1 MKYDDPQR
9 PTSELG
15 ATHNPLQTNGSPLP
29 VITLMYP
36 MQNDDGH
43 WGWLATIHAHRG
55 TNRYGTHYAWLRDL
69 AQFSE
74 QYMEDPENALRVY
87 FKYLGPEI
95 VATANMRGT
104 VDEDIF

>member
-1 MKYDDPQR
+1 MRYDDPER
-9 PTSELG
+9 PTSEHG
-15 ATHNPLQTNGSPLP
+15 AITTALQTNGSPLP

-36 MQNDDGH
+36 MQGDSGE
-43 WGWLATIHAHRG
+43 WGWLACIHAHRG
-55 TNRYGTHYAWLRDL
+55 QNRYGTHYAWLRDL

-87 FKYLGPEI
+87 FKYNGPEI
-95 VATANMRGT
+95 EATANMRGT